1 MTAPSTL
8 ISLRITEEDLQL
20 LDSRIGTDGARSRS
34 DVVRLSIQEFLSGQP
49 LLPEMDSVRIPL
61 VRRDKISLG
70 HLYELQGTT
79 TQEAAQQGLKLFISQ
94 ALEKELAETKQLED
108 AVAKARASTIKRE
121 EYQQ

>member
-20 LDSRIGTDGARSRS
+20 LDSRIGTDGSRSRS
-34 DVVRLSIQEFLSGQP
+34 DVVRLAIQEFLSGQP
-49 LLPEMDSVRIPL
+49 LLPDMDSVRIPL
-61 VRRDKISLG
+61 GRGDKLRLG

-94 ALEKELAETKQLED
+94 ALEKELEETKQLEE
-108 AVAKARASTIKRE
+108 AVAKARTSTIKRE

>member
-1 MTAPSTL
+1 MSAPSTL

-34 DVVRLSIQEFLSGQP
+34 DVVRLAIQEFLNGQP
-49 LLPEMDSVRIPL
+49 LLSEMDSVRIPL
-61 VRRDKISLG
+61 GRGDQMRLG

-94 ALEKELAETKQLED
+94 ALEKELEETKQLEE
-108 AVAKARASTIKRE
+108 AVAKARTSTIKRE